1 MNEINRFKSIKEAN
15 LAVGLSSVMIANV
28 IMGTTL
34 AKLKSQFSKK
44 KCLEGIVKILSI
56 VISISL
62 MYLCS
67 YLNSDIMVASINGMN
82 VNLIDAIELLFTAGI
97 VYYGSQDLIKLKDI
111 LQLKTE
117 ISDLEEKSTI
127 KVPAENIIKIEDK

>member
-1 MNEINRFKSIKEAN
+1 MIN

-44 KCLEGIVKILSI
+44 KMLEGLVKIASI
-56 VISISL
+56 IISILL

-67 YLNSDIMVASINGMN
+67 YLNADIMVASINGMN
-82 VNLIDAIELLFTAGI
+82 VNLMDGIKLLFTAGI
-97 VYYGSQDLIKLKDI
+97 IYYGSQNLIKLKDI
-111 LQLKTE
+111 LNLKTE
-117 ISDLEEKSTI
+117 ISDLQEKSTI
-127 KVPAENIIKIEDK
+127 KVPVENIIKIEHE

>member
-1 MNEINRFKSIKEAN
+1 MVRLSI
-15 LAVGLSSVMIANV
+15 GLVSVMVANV
-28 IMGTTL
+28 IMGMTL
-34 AKLKSQFSKK
+34 AKLKSKFSKK

-111 LQLKTE
+111 LQVKTE
-117 ISDLEEKSTI
+117 ITDVVEKSTI
-127 KVPAENIIKIEDK
+127 KVPVENIIKVGDE

>member
-1 MNEINRFKSIKEAN
+1 MIN

-44 KCLEGIVKILSI
+44 KLLEGLVKIASI
-56 VISISL
+56 IISILL

-67 YLNSDIMVASINGMN
+67 YLNADIMVASINGMN
-82 VNLIDAIELLFTAGI
+82 VNLMDAIKLLFTAGI
-97 VYYGSQDLIKLKDI
+97 IYYGSQDLIKLKDI

-127 KVPAENIIKIEDK
+127 KVPVENIIKVGDE

>member
-1 MNEINRFKSIKEAN
+1 MIRLSI
-15 LAVGLSSVMIANV
+15 GLISVMVANV
-28 IMGTTL
+28 IMGMTL
-34 AKLKSQFSKK
+34 AKLKSKFSKK
-44 KCLEGIVKILSI
+44 KCLEGIVKIASI
-56 VISISL
+56 IVSILL

-67 YLNSDIMVASINGMN
+67 YLNADIMVASINGMN

-117 ISDLEEKSTI
+117 INDVVETSTI
-127 KVPAENIIKIEDK
+127 SIPEENIIKVGEE

>member
-1 MNEINRFKSIKEAN
+1 MIN

-44 KCLEGIVKILSI
+44 KLLEGLVKIASI
-56 VISISL
+56 IISILL

-67 YLNSDIMVASINGMN
+67 CLNADIMVASINGMN
-82 VNLIDAIELLFTAGI
+82 VNLMDGIKLLFTAGI

-117 ISDLEEKSTI
+117 ITDLQEKSTI
-127 KVPAENIIKIEDK
+127 KVPVENIIKIENE

>member
-1 MNEINRFKSIKEAN
+1 MIN

-44 KCLEGIVKILSI
+44 KLLEGLVKIASI
-56 VISISL
+56 IISILL

-67 YLNSDIMVASINGMN
+67 YLNADIMVASINGMN
-82 VNLIDAIELLFTAGI
+82 VNLMDGIKLLFTAGI
-97 VYYGSQDLIKLKDI
+97 IYYGSQDLIKLKDI

-117 ISDLEEKSTI
+117 ISDLQEKSTI
-127 KVPAENIIKIEDK
+127 KVPVENIIKIENK

>member
-1 MNEINRFKSIKEAN
+1 MIN

-56 VISISL
+56 VVSISL

-82 VNLIDAIELLFTAGI
+82 VNLMDAIELLFTAGI

-111 LQLKTE
+111 LKLKTE

-127 KVPAENIIKIEDK
+127 KVPVENIIKIEDK

>member
-1 MNEINRFKSIKEAN
+1 MIRLSI
-15 LAVGLSSVMIANV
+15 GLVSVMIANV
-28 IMGTTL
+28 IMGMTL
-34 AKLKSQFSKK
+34 AKLKSKFSKK

-111 LQLKTE
+111 LQVKTE
-117 ISDLEEKSTI
+117 ITDVVEKSTI
-127 KVPAENIIKIEDK
+127 KVPVENIIKVGDE

>member
-1 MNEINRFKSIKEAN
+1 MIRLSI
-15 LAVGLSSVMIANV
+15 GLVSVMIANI

-44 KCLEGIVKILSI
+44 KCLEGLAKVGSI
-56 VISISL
+56 IISILL

-67 YLNSDIMVASINGMN
+67 YLNADIMVASLNGMN
-82 VNLIDAIELLFTAGI
+82 VNLMDGIKLLFTAGI

-117 ISDLEEKSTI
+117 ITDVVEQSTI
-127 KVPAENIIKIEDK
+127 KVPKENIIKIETE

>member
-1 MNEINRFKSIKEAN
+1 MIRLSI
-15 LAVGLSSVMIANV
+15 GLVSVMVANI

-44 KCLEGIVKILSI
+44 KCLEGLVKIASI
-56 VISISL
+56 IVSILL

-67 YLNSDIMVASINGMN
+67 YLNADIMVASINGMN

-97 VYYGSQDLIKLKDI
+97 VYYGSQDLVKLKDI
-111 LQLKTE
+111 LQVKTE
-117 ISDLEEKSTI
+117 INDVVEKSTI
-127 KVPAENIIKIEDK
+127 KIPEENIIKVGDE

>member
-1 MNEINRFKSIKEAN
+1 MIN

-44 KCLEGIVKILSI
+44 KLLEGLVKIASI
-56 VISISL
+56 IISILL

-67 YLNSDIMVASINGMN
+67 YLNADIMVASINGMN

-117 ISDLEEKSTI
+117 ISDLQEKSTI
-127 KVPAENIIKIEDK
+127 KVPVENIIKIENE

>member
-1 MNEINRFKSIKEAN
+1 MIRLSI
-15 LAVGLSSVMIANV
+15 GLVSVMVANV
-28 IMGTTL
+28 IMGMTL
-34 AKLKSQFSKK
+34 AKLKSKFSKK

-82 VNLIDAIELLFTAGI
+82 VNLIEAIELLFTAGI

-111 LQLKTE
+111 LQVKTE
-117 ISDLEEKSTI
+117 ITDVVEKSTI
-127 KVPAENIIKIEDK
+127 KVPVENIIKVGDE

>member
-1 MNEINRFKSIKEAN
+1 MIKLSI
-15 LAVGLSSVMIANV
+15 GLVSVMVANI
-28 IMGTTL
+28 IMGMTL
-34 AKLKSQFSKK
+34 AKLKSKFSKK

-111 LQLKTE
+111 LQVKTE
-117 ISDLEEKSTI
+117 ITDVVEKSTI
-127 KVPAENIIKIEDK
+127 KVPVENIIKVGDE

>member
-1 MNEINRFKSIKEAN
+1 MIKLSI
-15 LAVGLSSVMIANV
+15 GLISVMIANV
-28 IMGTTL
+28 IMGITL

-44 KCLEGIVKILSI
+44 KCFEGLVKITSI
-56 VISISL
+56 VISILL

-67 YLNSDIMVASINGMN
+67 YLNADIMVASINGMN

-111 LQLKTE
+111 LQVKTE
-117 ISDLEEKSTI
+117 INDVVETSTI
-127 KVPAENIIKIEDK
+127 SIPEENIIKVGEE

>member
-1 MNEINRFKSIKEAN
+1 MIRLSI
-15 LAVGLSSVMIANV
+15 GLVSVMIANI
-28 IMGTTL
+28 IMGMTL
-34 AKLKSQFSKK
+34 TKLKSNFSKK

-56 VISISL
+56 VVSISL

-82 VNLIDAIELLFTAGI
+82 VNLIDAIKLLFTAGI

-111 LQLKTE
+111 LQVKTE
-117 ISDLEEKSTI
+117 INDVLEKSTI
-127 KVPAENIIKIEDK
+127 KIPKENIINVENK

>member
-1 MNEINRFKSIKEAN
+1 MIN

-44 KCLEGIVKILSI
+44 KMLEGLVKIASI
-56 VISISL
+56 IISILL

-67 YLNSDIMVASINGMN
+67 YLNADIMVASINGMN
-82 VNLIDAIELLFTAGI
+82 VNLMDGIKLLFTAGI
-97 VYYGSQDLIKLKDI
+97 IYYGSQDLIKLKDI

-117 ISDLEEKSTI
+117 ITDVVEKSTI
-127 KVPAENIIKIEDK
+127 KVPVENIIKVGDE

>member
-1 MNEINRFKSIKEAN
+1 MIN

-56 VISISL
+56 VVSISL

-82 VNLIDAIELLFTAGI
+82 VNLMDAIELLFTAGI

-111 LQLKTE
+111 LKLKTE

-127 KVPAENIIKIEDK
+127 KVPVENIIKVGDE

>member
-1 MNEINRFKSIKEAN
+1 MIRLSI
-15 LAVGLSSVMIANV
+15 GLISVMVANV
-28 IMGTTL
+28 IMGMTL
-34 AKLKSQFSKK
+34 AKLKSKFSKK

-111 LQLKTE
+111 LQVKTE
-117 ISDLEEKSTI
+117 ITDVVEKSTI
-127 KVPAENIIKIEDK
+127 KVPVENIIKVGDE

>member
-1 MNEINRFKSIKEAN
+1 MIN

-44 KCLEGIVKILSI
+44 KLLEGLVKIASI
-56 VISISL
+56 IISILL

-67 YLNSDIMVASINGMN
+67 YLNKDIMVASINGMN
-82 VNLIDAIELLFTAGI
+82 VNLMDGIKLLFTAGI
-97 VYYGSQDLIKLKDI
+97 IYYGSQDLIKLKDI

-117 ISDLEEKSTI
+117 ISDLQEKSTI
-127 KVPAENIIKIEDK
+127 KVPVENIIKVGDE

>member
-1 MNEINRFKSIKEAN
+1 MIRLSI
-15 LAVGLSSVMIANV
+15 GLVSVMIANV
-28 IMGTTL
+28 IMGMTL
-34 AKLKSQFSKK
+34 AKLKSNFSKK

-67 YLNSDIMVASINGMN
+67 YLNADIMVASINGMN
-82 VNLIDAIELLFTAGI
+82 VNLMDGIKLLFTAGI

-111 LQLKTE
+111 LQVKTE
-117 ISDLEEKSTI
+117 INDVVEKSTI
-127 KVPAENIIKIEDK
+127 KIPEENIIKVGDE

>member
-1 MNEINRFKSIKEAN
+1 MIRLSI
-15 LAVGLSSVMIANV
+15 GLVSVMVANV
-28 IMGTTL
+28 IMGMTL
-34 AKLKSQFSKK
+34 AKLKSKFSKK

-117 ISDLEEKSTI
+117 INDVVETSTI
-127 KVPAENIIKIEDK
+127 SIPEENIIKVGEE

>member
-1 MNEINRFKSIKEAN
+1 MIN

-44 KCLEGIVKILSI
+44 KLLEGLVKIASI
-56 VISISL
+56 IISILL

-67 YLNSDIMVASINGMN
+67 YLNADIMVASINGMN
-82 VNLIDAIELLFTAGI
+82 VNLMDGIKLLFTAGI
-97 VYYGSQDLIKLKDI
+97 VYYGSQDLIKLKNI

-117 ISDLEEKSTI
+117 ISDLQEKSTI
-127 KVPAENIIKIEDK
+127 KVPVENIIKVGDE

>member
-1 MNEINRFKSIKEAN
+1 MIN

-44 KCLEGIVKILSI
+44 KLLEGLVKIASI
-56 VISISL
+56 IISILL

-67 YLNSDIMVASINGMN
+67 YLNADIMVASINGMN
-82 VNLIDAIELLFTAGI
+82 VNLMDGIKLLFTAGI
-97 VYYGSQDLIKLKDI
+97 IYYGGQDLIKLKDI

-127 KVPAENIIKIEDK
+127 KVPVENIIKVGDE

>member
-1 MNEINRFKSIKEAN
+1 MIN

-44 KCLEGIVKILSI
+44 KLLEGLVKIASI
-56 VISISL
+56 IISILL

-67 YLNSDIMVASINGMN
+67 YLNEDIMVASINGMN
-82 VNLIDAIELLFTAGI
+82 VNLIDAIKLLFTAGI
-97 VYYGSQDLIKLKDI
+97 VYYGGQDLIKLKDI

-117 ISDLEEKSTI
+117 ISDLQEKSTI
-127 KVPAENIIKIEDK
+127 KVPVENIIKVGDE